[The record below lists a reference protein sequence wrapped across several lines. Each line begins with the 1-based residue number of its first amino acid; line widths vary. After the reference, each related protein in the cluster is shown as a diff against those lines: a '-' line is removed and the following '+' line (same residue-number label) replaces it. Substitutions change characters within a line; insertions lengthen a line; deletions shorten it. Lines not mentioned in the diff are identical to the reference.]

1 MLAKESGAGHPAAA
15 AHAARKERITKSR
28 ALRRS
33 EWLLVAYFSYTT
45 ALAAWLPLRA
55 SIPAVTV
62 AMNLIVFAGLW
73 ILPRAEALRG
83 RRFFSVMRD
92 WYPLAMILLAYRE
105 MGWFAPATHTY
116 ELENAW
122 ISWDRLVLNDWG
134 VRAAIESFG
143 PFIPSVLEIAYSLV
157 YAVPV
162 FGMAMLY
169 VYKRPE
175 RADRFSVTFL
185 VGTLAA
191 YSLFPYFPSEPPRTV
206 FAGTDL
212 PSYLTIFRQFN
223 LWLVG
228 GYGIHTS
235 VFPSAHVAGAFCG
248 AFGMMRLLPEHRWVG
263 RLLLVLAV
271 LIATATVYGRYHFV
285 VDALAGFG
293 LAAAAELAGRAL
305 DRSAAIS

>member
-1 MLAKESGAGHPAAA
+1 
-15 AHAARKERITKSR
+15 
-28 ALRRS
+28 
-33 EWLLVAYFSYTT
+33 
-45 ALAAWLPLRA
+45 
-55 SIPAVTV
+55 
-62 AMNLIVFAGLW
+62 
-73 ILPRAEALRG
+73 
-83 RRFFSVMRD
+83 
-92 WYPLAMILLAYRE
+92 MILLAYRE

-122 ISWDRLVLNDWG
+122 IYWDRLVLNQWG
-134 VRAAIESFG
+134 ARAAIELLG
-143 PFIPSVLEIAYSLV
+143 PFLPSVLEIAYSLV

-169 VYKRPE
+169 VYKRTE

-185 VGTLAA
+185 LGTLAA
-191 YSLFPYFPSEPPRTV
+191 YALFPYFPSEPPRTV

-212 PSYLTIFRQFN
+212 PGYLTIFRQFN
-223 LWLVG
+223 LGLVG

-248 AFGMMRLLPEHRWVG
+248 AFGMIRLLPEHRWVG
-263 RLLLVLAV
+263 RFLLVLAV
-271 LIATATVYGRYHFV
+271 LIATATVHGRYHFV

-305 DRSAAIS
+305 DRRIALS